1 MTKAVEKKTKQVQAE
16 ERLKKQF
23 ERKVKALMGRK
34 IPNCGP
40 IKEKELKAKAEIK
53 RLQALNKKIRSDC
66 ERAKKAASER
76 YAKLQKKYAAAQAMI
91 KKLKVALAAA
101 KQEIQKQIT
110 LKKSWMA
117 KYKSQA
123 EKTKKAEAKVRV
135 LTQKLKVVTAKYAK
149 LKSTMKHINTVSVTQ
164 PNLSH

>member
-1 MTKAVEKKTKQVQAE
+1 MEQAKAAEKKAKAREKNTKTQMQEQLEKASETE

-23 ERKVKALMGRK
+23 EKKVKALMGRK

-91 KKLKVALAAA
+91 KKLK
-101 KQEIQKQIT
+101 
-110 LKKSWMA
+110 
-117 KYKSQA
+117 
-123 EKTKKAEAKVRV
+123 
-135 LTQKLKVVTAKYAK
+135 
-149 LKSTMKHINTVSVTQ
+149 
-164 PNLSH
+164 